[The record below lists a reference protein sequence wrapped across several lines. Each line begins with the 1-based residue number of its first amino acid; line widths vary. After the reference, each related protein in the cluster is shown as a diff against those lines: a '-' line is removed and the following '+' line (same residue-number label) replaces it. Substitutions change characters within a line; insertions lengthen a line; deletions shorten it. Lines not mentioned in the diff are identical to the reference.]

1 MRKLTKR
8 SLVKRT
14 ALASQL
20 QPGESVQLEDSPTPL
35 VLTRQKLPRLSA
47 QQIERDLAALAQG
60 IEPMDADA
68 LLEDL
73 RS

>member
-1 MRKLTKR
+1 MHKLTKR
-8 SLVKRT
+8 SLVKRP

-35 VLTRQKLPRLSA
+35 VLTREKLPRLSA
-47 QQIERDLAALAQG
+47 RQIERDLAALAQD
-60 IEPMDADA
+60 IPPLDADA
-68 LLEDL
+68 LLQDL